1 MYHEN
6 KWYCLDFKKNI
17 NSNNL
22 LDSLDI
28 NILNDYCLKPFLNIK
43 DVNNDERIRFIAGCH
58 GLEAL
63 ENKYSVAKFSSL
75 EWKPLNSI
83 EISNEDDAKSL
94 LILLEKLEEIDDVQ
108 NVFSNFNIND
118 SLMENL
124 I

>member
-1 MYHEN
+1 M
-6 KWYCLDFKKNI
+6 KL
-17 NSNNL
+17 
-22 LDSLDI
+22 
-28 NILNDYCLKPFLNIK
+28 
-43 DVNNDERIRFIAGCH
+43 
-58 GLEAL
+58 LEAL